1 MADISAIREG
11 IAAALSVL
19 QGVNVRP
26 YWRDD
31 PQSPALQVAGF
42 ELVDYVQST
51 GGINGAT
58 YNVIVEGMCDLAG
71 GDEVQAQMQ
80 FDKWLATSGPES
92 VLVALNGLDCEG
104 GYKLTSRLNLQG
116 QLTQDQEP
124 AVDSFLLQEFRG
136 YRRSRTASGV
146 EALFGDFAI
155 HVETSD

>member
-1 MADISAIREG
+1 LADLPAIREG

-19 QGVNVRP
+19 PCNVRP

-42 ELVDYVQST
+42 ELVDYVQAI

-58 YNVIVEGMCDLAG
+58 YTVIVEGMCDFAG
-71 GDEVQAQMQ
+71 GDEIQAQMQ
-80 FDKWLATSGPES
+80 FDKWLATSGDES
-92 VLVALNGLDCEG
+92 VLVALNATDAEG
-104 GYKLTSRLNLQG
+104 GYNLTSRYNLQG
-116 QLTQDQEP
+116 ELTQDQAP

-136 YRRSRTASGV
+136 YRRSRTKSGI

-155 HVETSD
+155 QVETSD